1 MHLQLP
7 DGATLVLQPVQI
19 GLAPALID
27 QVHDLLV
34 GAIVDGRLAP
44 GERLTQGTVAEKLG
58 VSRQPVSH
66 ALQVLKR
73 RGLLVESGKRGLSVA
88 PIDADRLTALYQVR
102 EALDGLAAGLAAARC
117 RSRAIPDE
125 QLREVCAIV
134 KHGQALAPDAP
145 VSARI
150 SADVAFHSAIYR
162 MSGNGAISETVTEQW
177 PHFMRSMGQVL
188 TVPGMRDRV
197 WREHVT
203 ILSRILA
210 GDADGATGEARL
222 HARRSGDETAR
233 RLRTASANDSPSAG
247 QPATTTTKAKE
258 ETT

>member
-1 MHLQLP
+1 MAL
-7 DGATLVLQPVQI
+7 DPVQI

-34 GAIVDGRLAP
+34 GAIVDGQLAP
-44 GERLTQGTVAEKLG
+44 GERLTQGTVAERLG

-66 ALQVLKR
+66 ALQLLKR

-88 PIDADRLTALYQVR
+88 PIDADRITSLYQVR

-117 RSRAIPDE
+117 RAGAIPAY
-125 QLREVCAIV
+125 QLREICAIV
-134 KHGQALAPDAP
+134 KHGQDIPTDAA

-162 MSGNGAISETVTEQW
+162 LSGNEAISETVTEQW

-210 GDADGATGEARL
+210 GDAEGAAGEARS
-222 HARRSGDETAR
+222 HARRSGEETAR
-233 RLRTASANDSPSAG
+233 RLRVTTAVGGPTAG
-247 QPATTTTKAKE
+247 EPATTKTTITE